1 MPPFMGQ
8 GMCAGI
14 RDVSNLAWKIS
25 LCIKNKHNEKFL
37 DTYQTER
44 FSNAKEYIETT
55 MRMGEFV
62 NAIGSEKITDNISS
76 KPDGTKKMESIKPKL
91 GFGLG
96 DKTDR
101 NRGKIFPQLKMKNG
115 KTLDDKFST
124 LPLVL
129 LSSELKKQK
138 SKSKIPII
146 TEKEVVGLSN
156 VLKSYDAKAIV
167 VRPDRFI
174 LKTCK
179 SIKDFNQIEY
189 LPL

>member
-1 MPPFMGQ
+1 MGQ

-14 RDVSNLAWKIS
+14 RDASNLAWKIS
-25 LCIKNKHNEKFL
+25 LCIKNKHSEKFL

-62 NAIGSEKITDNISS
+62 NAVGSENITDNISS
-76 KPDGTKKMESIKPKL
+76 GPDGTKSMQSIKPRL
-91 GFGLG
+91 GIGLG
-96 DKTDR
+96 SNNDK

-115 KTLDDKFST
+115 KTLDEKFSK
-124 LPLVL
+124 LPLL
-129 LSSELKKQK
+129 IRSSKLNKKNSFKKIK
-138 SKSKIPII
+138 SISDKNIK
-146 TEKEVVGLSN
+146 GLSDL
-156 VLKSYDAKAIV
+156 LKTYRAKAII

-174 LKTCK
+174 LKTCN
-179 SIKDFNQIEY
+179 SSDDFNQIDF

>member
-1 MPPFMGQ
+1 
-8 GMCAGI
+8 
-14 RDVSNLAWKIS
+14 
-25 LCIKNKHNEKFL
+25 
-37 DTYQTER
+37 
-44 FSNAKEYIETT
+44 
-55 MRMGEFV
+55 
-62 NAIGSEKITDNISS
+62 
-76 KPDGTKKMESIKPKL
+76 MESIKPKL
-91 GFGLG
+91 GYGLG
-96 DKTDR
+96 DEKDR

-124 LPLVL
+124 SPLVL

-138 SKSKIPII
+138 SKIKIPII

-156 VLKSYDAKAIV
+156 VLKSFEAKAVI

-179 SIKDFNQIEY
+179 DIKDFNQIKN